1 MIHTADNT
9 TKRFLLGALALV
21 LVLASPLPT
30 TARTDRDIHVSLP
43 PAIVYAEPPQL
54 IVLPETYVYVVPDL
68 EMDVFFYDGWW
79 WRPWEGRW
87 YRSRSYDTGWSD
99 YNGVPTFYRE
109 IPSTWRNDY
118 REHRWRG
125 HRWDIQPI
133 PHQQVQQNWS
143 SWEKNRHWEKQH
155 TWGVQDLQI
164 RPQSGQPDRQMHPQ
178 IRPQSGQPDRQMQ
191 PQNSRKNLNSQGNQ
205 QKAKPGNQGH
215 KKN

>member
-1 MIHTADNT
+1 VIHTADNT

-68 EMDVFFYDGWW
+68 EMDVFFYGGWW

-143 SWEKNRHWEKQH
+143 SWEKTDTGRSS
-155 TWGVQDLQI
+155 TPGAFRI
-164 RPQSGQPDRQMHPQ
+164 CRSGRNQVSLLGRCTH
-178 IRPQSGQPDRQMQ
+178 RSGR
-191 PQNSRKNLNSQGNQ
+191 NQ
-205 QKAKPGNQGH
+205 VSLIGRCSHRTPG
-215 KKN
+215 KT